1 MFMVPAEK
9 ALAWGGLS
17 LQSGKQ
23 LLTDSCFMLVFA
35 ALHVVSNGLK
45 TGDVSADRHS
55 LWEISTLRVA
65 RHSFSCRSRLRLHDF
80 WRFFVL
86 HHRHFALGCL
96 TLAMALWGSSFI
108 ALKIAFVE
116 LPPMW
121 VIFGRMAIGS
131 LVFLLAWRWR
141 GQMTYQAGDWKYLLG
156 LAVCEPCLYFVFE
169 AMALQNTTAAQAGM
183 ITALMPLLVAV
194 GAYLALGERI
204 TRLTLVGFLLA
215 VTGAI
220 WMSLV
225 GNADASAPNPLLGN
239 FFEFL
244 AMLCAMGY
252 TLLLKHLSTRYSAF
266 ILTAMQAFIGAVFF
280 LPLALAV
287 EPLPAQIGMSGA
299 LAVLYLGLV
308 VTVLA
313 YGLFNFGV
321 SRLPASQ
328 ASGFVNL
335 IPVFTLIFAVLL
347 LDERL
352 NALQMAGGV
361 LVFVGVALSQWRR
374 PVVVPAGVLD

>member
-1 MFMVPAEK
+1 MFRERW
-9 ALAWGGLS
+9 LA
-17 LQSGKQ
+17 
-23 LLTDSCFMLVFA
+23 
-35 ALHVVSNGLK
+35 
-45 TGDVSADRHS
+45 
-55 LWEISTLRVA
+55 I
-65 RHSFSCRSRLRLHDF
+65 
-80 WRFFVL
+80 
-86 HHRHFALGCL
+86 GCL

-116 LPPMW
+116 LPAMW

-131 LVFLLAWRWR
+131 LVFVLAWRWR
-141 GQMTYQAGDWKYLLG
+141 GRIAYQAGDWKYLLA

-169 AMALQNTTAAQAGM
+169 AIALQNTSAAQAGM
-183 ITALMPLLVAV
+183 ITALMPLLVAI

-204 TRLTLVGFLLA
+204 TRLTLTGFLLA
-215 VTGAI
+215 VSGAV
-220 WMSLV
+220 WMSVV
-225 GNADASAPNPLLGN
+225 GNPDESAPNPLLGN

-266 ILTAMQAFIGAVFF
+266 ILTAMQALIGTLFF
-280 LPLALAV
+280 FPLALV
-287 EPLPAQIGMSGA
+287 LQPLPAQIGLQGA

-308 VTVLA
+308 VTVVA

-335 IPVFTLIFAVLL
+335 IPVFTLIFALLL

-352 NALQMAGGV
+352 NGLQMAGGV
-361 LVFVGVALSQWRR
+361 LVFIGVAISQWR
-374 PVVVPAGVLD
+374 PVAKVSPGVPAGILD